1 MHGAESE
8 RSIFGSES
16 QLTRAKGYQRL
27 LDVSKFFSSYSVLHD
42 IDKPADGAGTAS

>member
-8 RSIFGSES
+8 GSIFGTEI
-16 QLTRAKGYQRL
+16 QFTRVKGNQRV

-42 IDKPADGAGTAS
+42 LDKPADGAGTAL